1 MQPGS
6 EINTAKKHDRHA
18 CALTQERHHSVKF
31 EHFLKAW
38 ESFPKHQP
46 DEFPLERNGYR
57 KRVKMVRLCSSS
69 MDVDRLLR
77 AATLNG

>member
-38 ESFPKHQP
+38 ESFVEPVGCTVHT
-46 DEFPLERNGYR
+46 EHTSWIWGNL
-57 KRVKMVRLCSSS
+57 SSY
-69 MDVDRLLR
+69 
-77 AATLNG
+77 NFHY